1 VLRNGTATA
10 VSPYCYLQVSE
21 EHVAVGLR
29 NGDIRWQTFLLWSAP
44 SHSSRCA
51 LSMCGRLTSW
61 RARSVGAE
69 AIVLLVIAG
78 AVLGYLV
85 WALLNPERL

>member
-1 VLRNGTATA
+1 
-10 VSPYCYLQVSE
+10 
-21 EHVAVGLR
+21 
-29 NGDIRWQTFLLWSAP
+29 
-44 SHSSRCA
+44 
-51 LSMCGRLTSW
+51 
-61 RARSVGAE
+61 VGAE